1 MKDLAQEGQS
11 DDLLEY
17 YEPVVRVFTPF
28 VKYDVW
34 YLLGELSTYQYP
46 NTVIGRSAA
55 SADYNRVG
63 SYTVS
68 HHD

>member
-17 YEPVVRVFTPF
+17 YEPLVRVFTPF

-34 YLLGELSTYQYP
+34 YLLYLP
-46 NTVIGRSAA
+46 VP
-55 SADYNRVG
+55 
-63 SYTVS
+63 
-68 HHD
+68 